1 MKEGNFQE
9 TFDVM
14 LDGGKKVCEHA
25 IEKWSGDSYGGD
37 EAMKQKNLKRW
48 DTIKSAIRMYV
59 PARNIP
65 LSELKPH
72 PQNAVI
78 YADSA
83 DDELIESIEKLDV
96 LQPLVI
102 TFDKRIVSGHRRFDA
117 YQRLGYTEVP
127 CVEFPSRD
135 ETDILEALVMLNRQR
150 EKTSEQI
157 AREAEVLMQVE
168 RERARSRMLATQNNR
183 AARQHVAYPVTQGK
197 STDVVGEK
205 LGVSGETIRR
215 SIKVVEKIDELTNE
229 GETEKALELR
239 TTLNTSV
246 SKAHSQVKA
255 MEIVEAEKGQ
265 LVIDVDD
272 AKGAEKAV
280 WDYTQ
285 ANSMAVR
292 WRSFVKELLQMSKF
306 RSRLSGTLI
315 TMISW

>member
-1 MKEGNFQE
+1 MKEDN
-9 TFDVM
+9 V
-14 LDGGKKVCEHA
+14 
-25 IEKWSGDSYGGD
+25 I
-37 EAMKQKNLKRW
+37 NL
-48 DTIKSAIRMYV
+48 
-59 PARNIP
+59 P
-65 LSELKPH
+65 LSELTPH

-157 AREAEVLMQVE
+157 AREAEVLMGVE
-168 RERARSRMLATQNNR
+168 RERAKERQLATLKQGGNSPVR
-183 AARQHVAYPVTQGK
+183 EHVPQREAGK
-197 STDVVGEK
+197 SRDIVGEK
-205 LGVSGETIRR
+205 LGVSGRHIEK
-215 SIKVVEKIDELTNE
+215 SIKVVQKIDELRDE

-265 LVIDVDD
+265 LVIDVYD
-272 AKGAEKAV
+272 AKGLEKAV

-285 ANSMAVR
+285 KNSMAVR
-292 WRSFVKELLQMSKF
+292 WRTFVDRLLKMLKIEDSIIRDF
-306 RSRLSGTLI
+306 SHDEFVTRLGSMSGTQLSESHERLI
-315 TMISW
+315 QTADWLANLIRALEDTDYE